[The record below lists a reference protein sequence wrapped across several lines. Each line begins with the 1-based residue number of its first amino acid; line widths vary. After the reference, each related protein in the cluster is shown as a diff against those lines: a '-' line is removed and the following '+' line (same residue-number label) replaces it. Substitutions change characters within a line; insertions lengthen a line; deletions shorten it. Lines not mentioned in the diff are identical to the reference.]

1 MSPPHVRPHPAKA
14 ERTRAQ
20 KTPIDSFTTVLS
32 IEKSA
37 IIPSALRQLLEHQG
51 PHAVFSRRQ
60 AMPISYHGSAMLRTI
75 FPCLLLLAAPAAA
88 QDNPEQILENIF
100 TAQHECDRLM
110 PQLDAAVDANPTW
123 VKPRLDRAECLY
135 RVGRYEWVIDD
146 LDVVFNGRSV
156 KQAIDAATTGGVPDA
171 IAEVSVENG
180 AVVRIIMLL
189 DSGQIRPAKSLFSAA
204 RKVFGDSAA
213 MARADIA
220 IDAYTGNNNAAWKAV
235 DAGLEK
241 WPGEHQIEQAVREMA
256 SRDPRGITEAAS
268 RILNAPANTIGWYN
282 NAVSAYTSG
291 DYTSCLSTID
301 MALAEPTISSEHD
314 RFLKLGYTCA
324 VTAGDLK
331 KTNQF
336 IVKMGGISGLKA
348 DAVLQHADLLHK
360 NESYAAALELL
371 RHIDPTNA
379 TQRSDV
385 ETLQVRCY
393 TRKGDLDAAMAIA
406 AQNNTEAA
414 TLANLALALHEA
426 GRTDEAKAVLEPACS
441 QMQGTEASRCYDFL
455 DTLSRG

>member
-1 MSPPHVRPHPAKA
+1 M
-14 ERTRAQ
+14 
-20 KTPIDSFTTVLS
+20 
-32 IEKSA
+32 
-37 IIPSALRQLLEHQG
+37 
-51 PHAVFSRRQ
+51 VFSGRL
-60 AMPISYHGSAMLRTI
+60 ATMISYHGAAMLRTI
-75 FPCLLLLAAPAAA
+75 LPCLLLLAAPAAA

-156 KQAIDAATTGGVPDA
+156 NQAIDAATTGGVPDS
-171 IAEVSVENG
+171 IARVSVENG

-189 DSGQIRPAKSLFSAA
+189 DTGQTRPAKSLYSAA
-204 RKVFGDSAA
+204 RKVFDDSAA

-220 IDAYTGNNNAAWKAV
+220 IDSYTGNNNAAWKAV
-235 DAGLEK
+235 DAGLEQ

-256 SRDPRGITEAAS
+256 SRDPRGITDAANE
-268 RILNAPANTIGWYN
+268 ILSAPANTIGWYN
-282 NAVSAYTSG
+282 NAVSAYSSG
-291 DYTSCLSTID
+291 DHNSCLSTID
-301 MALAEPTISSEHD
+301 MALAEPTISSDHE

-336 IVKMGGISGLKA
+336 IVKMGGISGLRS
-348 DAVLQHADLLHK
+348 DAVVLHAELLYK

-371 RHIDPTNA
+371 RHITPTDA
-379 TQRSDV
+379 AQRVEV
-385 ETLQVRCY
+385 ETLQVRAS
-393 TRKGDLDAAMAIA
+393 TRKGDLDGAMAFA
-406 AQNNTEAA
+406 AQNNTEASA
-414 TLANLALALHEA
+414 LANLALALHNA
-426 GRTDEAKAVLEPACS
+426 GRTDEAKTILAPACP
-441 QMQGTEASRCYDFL
+441 QMQGADATRCYDFL
-455 DTLSRG
+455 ATLSRG